1 VPADGYGVIAWQPA
15 GEPSIPARH
24 QPALALEYGRSRDA
38 VDADLLRG
46 TGLPAGLAD
55 DRLLSAAQYAQ
66 QLASTLRALDSP
78 DTSFMLGQLLLP
90 GHDGA
95 ASHALV
101 QAPNLRVLLQTLC
114 RHHARLSPLLRPRFE
129 HWGGAALV
137 YWVDSFGAPGIRPA
151 LVEMHM
157 AALAGLC
164 RWLGG
169 ERLPWRFCFNR
180 AAPRHIEQ
188 HHVHLGTE
196 LRFGCQLDA
205 MLVPSCWLEQ
215 PWPRASE
222 VASRLAQQAAE
233 AEPARAPGL
242 LAALYD
248 YLLEHVRAAPTLE
261 RTATDFGVSPA
272 TFKRHLLRHHTH
284 FQAELDQVR
293 THVALWLLQVEQADN
308 EEVARYL
315 GFHDAANFRRSFK
328 RWTGLTPGPIRAALN
343 AELGWLGEV
352 RGGPVGV

>member
-1 VPADGYGVIAWQPA
+1 MIAWQPA
-15 GEPSIPARH
+15 GEPSIPARQ
-24 QPALALEYGRSRDA
+24 QPALALGYGRSRDA
-38 VDADLLRG
+38 DDADLLCD
-46 TGLPAGLAD
+46 TGLVAGLSPDGLVAP
-55 DRLLSAAQYAQ
+55 AQYLQ
-66 QLASTLRALDSP
+66 QLSNTLRTLDGA

-101 QAPNLRVLLQTLC
+101 QAPNLRALLQTLC
-114 RHHARLSPLLRPRFE
+114 RFHARLTPLLRPRFE
-129 HWGGAALV
+129 TWGDVALL
-137 YWVDSFGAPGIRPA
+137 YWIDAYGAPGIRPA

-157 AALAGLC
+157 TAVVALC

-180 AAPRHIEQ
+180 GAPRHVEQ

-205 MLVPSCWLEQ
+205 MLLPAAWLDR

-222 VASRLAQQAAE
+222 MAARLAQQAAE
-233 AEPARAPGL
+233 QEESRAPGI

-248 YLLEHVRAAPTLE
+248 YLLENVRMAPTLE
-261 RTATDFGVSPA
+261 RTAADFGVSPA
-272 TFKRHLLRHHTH
+272 TFKRQLLRHHTH
-284 FQAELDQVR
+284 FQGELDGVR
-293 THVALWLLQVEQADN
+293 THVALWLFQVERADN

-328 RWTGLTPGPIRAALN
+328 RWTGLTPGPIRAALDG
-343 AELGWLGEV
+343 ELGWFTGALEPGI
-352 RGGPVGV
+352 

>member
-1 VPADGYGVIAWQPA
+1 MIAWQPA
-15 GEPSIPARH
+15 GEPSIPARQ

-38 VDADLLRG
+38 LDDELLRD
-46 TGLPAGLAD
+46 TGLLAGLTPD
-55 DRLLSAAQYAQ
+55 SLVSPSQYLQ
-66 QLASTLRALDSP
+66 QLANTLRALDSP

-101 QAPNLRVLLQTLC
+101 QAPTLRVLLETLC
-114 RHHARLSPLLRPRFE
+114 RFHARLTPLLRPRFE
-129 HWGGAALV
+129 SWDGVALL
-137 YWVDSFGAPGIRPA
+137 YWVDSFGAPGMRAA

-157 AALAGLC
+157 TALVGLC

-180 AAPRHIEQ
+180 GAPRHVEQ

-205 MLVPSCWLEQ
+205 MLLPSTWLDR

-222 VASRLAQQAAE
+222 LASRLAQQEAALE
-233 AEPARAPGL
+233 APRAPGL

-248 YLLEHVRAAPTLE
+248 YLLENVRAAPTLE
-261 RTATDFGVSPA
+261 RTASDFGVSPA
-272 TFKRHLLRHHTH
+272 TFKRQLLRHHTH
-284 FQAELDQVR
+284 FQGELDGVR
-293 THVALWLLQVEQADN
+293 THVALWLLQVERADN
-308 EEVARYL
+308 EAVARYL

-328 RWTGLTPGPIRAALN
+328 RWTGATPGPTRAALDG
-343 AELGWLGEV
+343 ELGWAG
-352 RGGPVGV
+352 

>member
-1 VPADGYGVIAWQPA
+1 MIAWQPA
-15 GEPSIPARH
+15 GEPSIPARQ

-38 VDADLLRG
+38 FDADLLRE
-46 TGLPAGLAD
+46 TGLLAGLD
-55 DRLLSAAQYAQ
+55 TDSLVSPAQYLQ
-66 QLASTLRALDSP
+66 QLANTLRTLDSP

-114 RHHARLSPLLRPRFE
+114 RFHARLTPLLRPRFE
-129 HWGGAALV
+129 SWEDVALL
-137 YWVDSFGAPGIRPA
+137 YWVDAYGAPGIRPA

-157 AALAGLC
+157 TAVVALC

-180 AAPRHIEQ
+180 SAPRHVEQ

-205 MLVPSCWLEQ
+205 MLLPSSWLDR

-222 VASRLAQQAAE
+222 VAARLAQQVAE
-233 AEPARAPGL
+233 QEIARAPGL

-248 YLLEHVRAAPTLE
+248 YLLENVRMAPTLE
-261 RTATDFGVSPA
+261 RTASDFGVSPA
-272 TFKRHLLRHHTH
+272 TFKRQLLRHHTH
-284 FQAELDQVR
+284 FQGELDQVR
-293 THVALWLLQVEQADN
+293 THVALWLFQVERADN
-308 EEVARYL
+308 EQVARYL

-328 RWTGLTPGPIRAALN
+328 RWTGLSPGPIRAALDG
-343 AELGWLGEV
+343 ELGWFAKA
-352 RGGPVGV
+352 

>member
-1 VPADGYGVIAWQPA
+1 MIAWQPA
-15 GEPSIPARH
+15 GEPSIPARQ

-38 VDADLLRG
+38 LDDELLRD
-46 TGLPAGLAD
+46 TGLLTGLAPD
-55 DRLLSAAQYAQ
+55 GLVSPSQYLQ
-66 QLASTLRALDSP
+66 QLTNTLRALDSP

-95 ASHALV
+95 VSHALV
-101 QAPNLRVLLQTLC
+101 QAPTLRVLLDTLC
-114 RHHARLSPLLRPRFE
+114 RFHARLTPLLRPRFE
-129 HWGGAALV
+129 SWDGVALV
-137 YWVDSFGAPGIRPA
+137 YWVDAFGAPGVKAA

-157 AALAGLC
+157 TALVGLC

-180 AAPRHIEQ
+180 GAPRHVEQ

-205 MLVPSCWLEQ
+205 MLLPSSWLDR

-222 VASRLAQQAAE
+222 LASRVALQEAALE
-233 AEPARAPGL
+233 APRAPGI

-248 YLLEHVRAAPTLE
+248 YLLENVRTAPTLE
-261 RTATDFGVSPA
+261 RAASDFGVSPA
-272 TFKRHLLRHHTH
+272 TFKRQLLRHHTH
-284 FQAELDQVR
+284 FQGELDQVR
-293 THVALWLLQVEQADN
+293 THVALWLLQVERADN
-308 EEVARYL
+308 EAVARYL

-328 RWTGLTPGPIRAALN
+328 RWTGLTPGPIRAALDG
-343 AELGWLGEV
+343 ELGWAG
-352 RGGPVGV
+352 

>member
-1 VPADGYGVIAWQPA
+1 VIAWQPA
-15 GEPSIPARH
+15 GEPSIPARQ

-38 VDADLLRG
+38 LDDELLRD
-46 TGLPAGLAD
+46 TGLLAGLTPD
-55 DRLLSAAQYAQ
+55 SLVSPSQYLQ
-66 QLASTLRALDSP
+66 QLANTLRALDSP

-101 QAPNLRVLLQTLC
+101 QAPTLRVLLETLC
-114 RHHARLSPLLRPRFE
+114 RFHARLTPLLRPRFE
-129 HWGGAALV
+129 SWDGVALL
-137 YWVDSFGAPGIRPA
+137 YWVDSFGAPGMRAA

-157 AALAGLC
+157 TALVGLC

-180 AAPRHIEQ
+180 GAPRHVEQ

-205 MLVPSCWLEQ
+205 MLLPSTWLDR

-222 VASRLAQQAAE
+222 LASRLAQQEAALE
-233 AEPARAPGL
+233 APRAPGL

-248 YLLEHVRAAPTLE
+248 YLLENVRAAPTLE
-261 RTATDFGVSPA
+261 RTASDFGVSPA
-272 TFKRHLLRHHTH
+272 TFKRQLLRHHTH
-284 FQAELDQVR
+284 FQGELDGVR
-293 THVALWLLQVEQADN
+293 THVALWLLQVERADN
-308 EEVARYL
+308 EAVARYL

-328 RWTGLTPGPIRAALN
+328 RWTGATPGPTRAALDG
-343 AELGWLGEV
+343 ELGWAG
-352 RGGPVGV
+352 

>member
-1 VPADGYGVIAWQPA
+1 VIAWQPA
-15 GEPSIPARH
+15 GEPSIPARQ

-38 VDADLLRG
+38 SDADLLRD
-46 TGLPAGLAD
+46 TGLLAGLHP
-55 DRLLSAAQYAQ
+55 DRLVAPAQYLQ
-66 QLASTLRALDSP
+66 QLANTLRALDSP

-101 QAPNLRVLLQTLC
+101 QAPDLRALLRTLC
-114 RHHARLSPLLRPRFE
+114 RFHARLTPLLRPRFE
-129 HWGGAALV
+129 TWGDVALL
-137 YWVDSFGAPGIRPA
+137 YWVDAYGAPGLRPA

-157 AALAGLC
+157 TAVVALC

-180 AAPRHIEQ
+180 GAPRHVEQ

-205 MLVPSCWLEQ
+205 MLLPAAWLDR
-215 PWPRASE
+215 PWPRASGM
-222 VASRLAQQAAE
+222 AARLAQRAAE
-233 AEPARAPGL
+233 QEAARAPGI

-248 YLLEHVRAAPTLE
+248 YLLANVRTAPTLE
-261 RTATDFGVSPA
+261 RTAADFGVSPA
-272 TFKRHLLRHHTH
+272 TFKRQLLRHHTH
-284 FQAELDQVR
+284 FQGELDGVR
-293 THVALWLLQVEQADN
+293 THVALWLFQVERADN
-308 EEVARYL
+308 EQVARYL

-328 RWTGLTPGPIRAALN
+328 RWTGLTPGPIRAALDG
-343 AELGWLGEV
+343 ELGWFTGTLEPG
-352 RGGPVGV
+352 R

>member
-1 VPADGYGVIAWQPA
+1 MIAWQPA
-15 GEPSIPARH
+15 GEPSIPARQ

-38 VDADLLRG
+38 EDAELLRD
-46 TGLPAGLAD
+46 TGLLTGLAPD
-55 DRLLSAAQYAQ
+55 SLVSPSQYLQ
-66 QLASTLRALDSP
+66 QLSNTLRALDSP

-101 QAPNLRVLLQTLC
+101 QAPTLRVLLETLC
-114 RHHARLSPLLRPRFE
+114 RFHARLTPLLRPRFE
-129 HWGGAALV
+129 SWDGVALV
-137 YWVDSFGAPGIRPA
+137 YWVDAFGAPAIRAA

-157 AALAGLC
+157 TALVGLC

-180 AAPRHIEQ
+180 GAPRHVEQ

-205 MLVPSCWLEQ
+205 MLLPSSMLDR

-222 VASRLAQQAAE
+222 LASKVAQQEAAAE
-233 AEPARAPGL
+233 PVRAPGL

-248 YLLEHVRAAPTLE
+248 YLLENVRAGPTLE
-261 RTATDFGVSPA
+261 RTASDFGVSPA
-272 TFKRHLLRHHTH
+272 TFKRQLLRHHTH
-284 FQAELDQVR
+284 FQGELDQVR
-293 THVALWLLQVEQADN
+293 THVALWLLQVERADN

-328 RWTGLTPGPIRAALN
+328 RWTGVTPGPVRAMSLTS
-343 AELGWLGEV
+343 L
-352 RGGPVGV
+352 

>member
-1 VPADGYGVIAWQPA
+1 VIAWQPA
-15 GEPSIPARH
+15 GEPSIPARQ

-38 VDADLLRG
+38 DDADLLHD
-46 TGLPAGLAD
+46 TGLVAGLNPDGLVAP
-55 DRLLSAAQYAQ
+55 AQYLQ
-66 QLASTLRALDSP
+66 QLSNTLRTLDSP

-101 QAPNLRVLLQTLC
+101 QAPNLRALLQTLC
-114 RHHARLSPLLRPRFE
+114 RFHARLTPLLRPRFE
-129 HWGGAALV
+129 TWGDVALL
-137 YWVDSFGAPGIRPA
+137 YWIDAYGAPGIRPA
-151 LVEMHM
+151 LVEMYM
-157 AALAGLC
+157 TAVVALC

-180 AAPRHIEQ
+180 GAPRHVEQ
-188 HHVHLGTE
+188 HHVHLGAE

-205 MLVPSCWLEQ
+205 MLLPAGWLDR

-222 VASRLAQQAAE
+222 MAARLAQQAAE
-233 AEPARAPGL
+233 QEEARAPGI

-248 YLLEHVRAAPTLE
+248 YLLENVRMAPTLE
-261 RTATDFGVSPA
+261 RTAADFGVSPA
-272 TFKRHLLRHHTH
+272 TFKRQLLRHHTH
-284 FQAELDQVR
+284 FQGELDGVR
-293 THVALWLLQVEQADN
+293 THVALWLFQVERADN

-328 RWTGLTPGPIRAALN
+328 RWTGLTPGPIRAALDG
-343 AELGWLGEV
+343 ELGWFTGALEPGI
-352 RGGPVGV
+352 

>member
-1 VPADGYGVIAWQPA
+1 MIAWQPA
-15 GEPSIPARH
+15 GEPSIPARL

-38 VDADLLRG
+38 CEAGLLAE
-46 TGLPAGLAD
+46 TGLVAGLEANG
-55 DRLLSAAQYAQ
+55 LVSPSQYLQ
-66 QLASTLRALDSP
+66 QLANTLRLLDSP

-101 QAPNLRVLLQTLC
+101 QAPDLRTLLATLC
-114 RHHARLSPLLRPRFE
+114 RFHARLTPLLRPRFE
-129 HWGGAALV
+129 TWGEVALL
-137 YWVDSFGAPGIRPA
+137 YWVDAFGAPGIRPA

-157 AALAGLC
+157 TAVVALC

-180 AAPRHIEQ
+180 GAPRHVEQ

-205 MLVPSCWLEQ
+205 MLLPACWLDR
-215 PWPRASE
+215 PWPRASD
-222 VASRLAQQAAE
+222 VAARLALQAAE
-233 AEPARAPGL
+233 LEAPRAPGL

-248 YLLEHVRAAPTLE
+248 YLLAHVRAAPTLE
-261 RTATDFGVSPA
+261 RTASDFGVSPA
-272 TFKRHLLRHHTH
+272 TLKRQLLRHHTH
-284 FQAELDQVR
+284 FQAELDGVR
-293 THVALWLLQVEQADN
+293 THVALWLFQVERADN
-308 EEVARYL
+308 DAVARYL

-328 RWTGLTPGPIRAALN
+328 RWTGLSPGPIRAAIDG
-343 AELGWLGEV
+343 ELGWLGALQ
-352 RGGPVGV
+352 GAA

>member
-1 VPADGYGVIAWQPA
+1 MIAWQPA
-15 GEPSIPARH
+15 GEPSIPARQ

-38 VDADLLRG
+38 DDADMLHD
-46 TGLPAGLAD
+46 TGLVAGLNPDA
-55 DRLLSAAQYAQ
+55 LVAPAQYLQ
-66 QLASTLRALDSP
+66 QLANTLKTLDSP

-101 QAPNLRVLLQTLC
+101 QAPTLRVLLQTLC
-114 RHHARLSPLLRPRFE
+114 RHHARLTPLLRPRFE
-129 HWGGAALV
+129 SWGEVALL
-137 YWVDSFGAPGIRPA
+137 YWVDAYGAPGIRPA

-157 AALAGLC
+157 TAVVALC

-180 AAPRHIEQ
+180 GAPRHVEQ

-196 LRFGCQLDA
+196 LRFNCQLDA
-205 MLVPSCWLEQ
+205 MLLPAGWLDR

-222 VASRLAQQAAE
+222 MAARLAQQAAE
-233 AEPARAPGL
+233 QEAPRAPGI

-248 YLLEHVRAAPTLE
+248 YLLENVRMAPTLE
-261 RTATDFGVSPA
+261 RTAADFGVSPA
-272 TFKRHLLRHHTH
+272 TFKRQLLRHHTH
-284 FQAELDQVR
+284 FQGELDAVR
-293 THVALWLLQVEQADN
+293 THVALWLFQVERADN

-328 RWTGLTPGPIRAALN
+328 RWTGLTPGPIRAALDG
-343 AELGWLGEV
+343 ELGWFTGALG
-352 RGGPVGV
+352 PGV